1 MKENCWHL
9 KINRYLKI
17 TTKCMYFTGSP
28 IHHLHHHLPPSCNE
42 TSNICLT
49 YHLQRL
55 HLQQQQQQQQSTSQN
70 QTSESSLLCGGTPAV
85 TNVTSITQGL
95 SGLAT
100 NTGSITQGIPNPSN
114 SGGVLNLAA
123 AMPLDLRVQTPG
135 TSSPHH
141 AVHLHHRSP
150 ATTPLQHSPS
160 NSPSLG
166 MIQEENNSAFQ
177 LHHVIG
183 LDECPYSDELVSK
196 ARMPVG
202 NSTLERWQS
211 KQSQQPYSPSHPH
224 IYVTDEMGGKI
235 TLVACSS
242 SSSSN
247 SSSDLVH
254 SDGNEDQGMERMIM
268 ECALPPC
275 VSSPVISPH
284 PSSRVDI
291 SVPFQACLNSF
302 SQEVADSTSKSERH
316 FSPSS
321 NTVPSHYHNSPPDTT
336 LPSFLISEPCDSSR
350 PSIVRGI
357 GKQQHVNKGE
367 EEQLQSTV
375 KSETECSVRQHID
388 CQNSFIGKA
397 DSRTSSLCSIEERRD
412 AYAQHKNG
420 ALRHTFPSSYFFTAQ
435 ARKIDH
441 YSSEDSSSNDMEN
454 FQQVY
459 QNHLEEN
466 NVVYE
471 NGKNILFK
479 NVCMSSDNAVSL
491 TGSVLA
497 TDLLQ
502 KTTSG
507 SFKLTLSDVCS
518 QLDAS
523 DILGHIKRLI
533 DARAPPKY
541 FAFSHGKSGDLGKSE
556 EGALALMCPGGV
568 QIELRVY
575 EDTGCELKG
584 LKLRRISG
592 DHLQYNQLCQELISC
607 MTA

>member
-1 MKENCWHL
+1 
-9 KINRYLKI
+9 
-17 TTKCMYFTGSP
+17 
-28 IHHLHHHLPPSCNE
+28 
-42 TSNICLT
+42 
-49 YHLQRL
+49 
-55 HLQQQQQQQQSTSQN
+55 
-70 QTSESSLLCGGTPAV
+70 
-85 TNVTSITQGL
+85 
-95 SGLAT
+95 
-100 NTGSITQGIPNPSN
+100 
-114 SGGVLNLAA
+114 
-123 AMPLDLRVQTPG
+123 
-135 TSSPHH
+135 
-141 AVHLHHRSP
+141 
-150 ATTPLQHSPS
+150 
-160 NSPSLG
+160 
-166 MIQEENNSAFQ
+166 MIQEENNLAFQ

-183 LDECPYSDELVSK
+183 LDEGPYSDELVSK

-202 NSTLERWQS
+202 NSPAERWQS

-224 IYVTDEMGGKI
+224 IYVTDELGGKI

-268 ECALPPC
+268 ECASPPY
-275 VSSPVISPH
+275 VSSSVISPH

-321 NTVPSHYHNSPPDTT
+321 NTVPSHFHNSPPDTT

-375 KSETECSVRQHID
+375 KSDTECSVRQHID
-388 CQNSFIGKA
+388 CLSSFIGSA

-420 ALRHTFPSSYFFTAQ
+420 ALRHTFPSPYFFTAQ

-541 FAFSHGKSGDLGKSE
+541 FAFSHGKSGDSGKSE